1 MTDLC
6 DMQPFFEAMH
16 RALKPGGMVC
26 TQVSFP
32 LHTLPA
38 FPGHGCCLCTAA
50 AEAACTILHQL
61 GTPPHCVCAAL
72 DKNDV
77 MKKHGMPDV
86 PGIFMCT
93 GCLQGESL
101 WLHLDIIKSLAAMCH
116 EVFVGGTVQY
126 AYTTIPTY
134 PRWGLQTQA
143 RASVGCWPLLA
154 AQALTHAPCV
164 ALPPC
169 TAEIDMEMFAWLCS
183 GQIGFMVCAKQTSKD
198 FKMNVARRTPPSDSP
213 AGYPPLR

>member
-1 MTDLC
+1 MTDSC

-38 FPGHGCCLCTAA
+38 FPGHECCLCTAA
-50 AEAACTILHQL
+50 SEAACPILLQV
-61 GTPPHCVCAAL
+61 GTLPDCTCAAL
-72 DKNDV
+72 DNDKI
-77 MKKHGMPDV
+77 MRQNGMPEV
-86 PGIFMCT
+86 PGILIRI

-143 RASVGCWPLLA
+143 SSSLAVG
-154 AQALTHAPCV
+154 PC
-164 ALPPC
+164 L
-169 TAEIDMEMFAWLCS
+169 
-183 GQIGFMVCAKQTSKD
+183 
-198 FKMNVARRTPPSDSP
+198 
-213 AGYPPLR
+213 